1 MMVFTL
7 KTNFCFFC
15 ISSCIK
21 NHYFNTAHELFT
33 QPNIAVEPVLQDH
46 INDGHGATGP
56 LIVIGFL
63 AGEPVY
69 RTIHTVAHRKN
80 AFF

>member
-1 MMVFTL
+1 MLQQAPVVNNDL
-7 KTNFCFFC
+7 IVVK
-15 ISSCIK
+15 
-21 NHYFNTAHELFT
+21 
-33 QPNIAVEPVLQDH
+33 PVLQDY

-56 LIVIGFL
+56 LVVIGFL

-80 AFF
+80 AFFKTKESISKIFSL